1 MSNNTNHRKF
11 DPNYALIK
19 DMVSDPYYPNVQ
31 VDKVKTIIETFIK
44 FLEEGITD
52 LDAIQDKLD
61 QLCHSINDLMDEFYE
76 NDSEI
81 ETIAR
86 ESIASTIDYIL
97 EWFNINID
105 LETALA
111 ER

>member
-1 MSNNTNHRKF
+1 
-11 DPNYALIK
+11 
-19 DMVSDPYYPNVQ
+19 
-31 VDKVKTIIETFIK
+31 
-44 FLEEGITD
+44 
-52 LDAIQDKLD
+52 
-61 QLCHSINDLMDEFYE
+61 MDEFYE

-111 ER
+111 EREF